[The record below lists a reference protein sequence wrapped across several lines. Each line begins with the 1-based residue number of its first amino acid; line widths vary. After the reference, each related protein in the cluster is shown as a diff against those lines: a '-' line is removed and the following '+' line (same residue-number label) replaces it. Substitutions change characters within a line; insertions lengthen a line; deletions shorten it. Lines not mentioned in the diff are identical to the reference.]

1 VTLDLSRSGCPT
13 RYHGCASRGE
23 EAPPEVE
30 KPYIDLIR
38 REYYTLPQIM
48 RCEAW
53 NAELVTSICDG
64 GTASRVQRRR
74 FSRRRWTNDS
84 VAGLK
89 NTLILAAASTILG
102 VVIGMMLAIM
112 GISRSPWLRIPAR
125 VYTDIFRGLPA
136 IVTILL
142 IGQGFARLGRELFG
156 PSPYPCGS
164 VIPCASAGRCR
175 PPSAPPDSPPMPA

>member
-1 VTLDLSRSGCPT
+1 MTLDLSRSGCPT
-13 RYHGCASRGE
+13 RYHGYASRGE

-89 NTLILAAASTILG
+89 NTLIKTPAGTMQAAI
-102 VVIGMMLAIM
+102 I
-112 GISRSPWLRIPAR
+112 
-125 VYTDIFRGLPA
+125 
-136 IVTILL
+136 
-142 IGQGFARLGRELFG
+142 
-156 PSPYPCGS
+156 
-164 VIPCASAGRCR
+164 SAGWRHFG
-175 PPSAPPDSPPMPA
+175 MG